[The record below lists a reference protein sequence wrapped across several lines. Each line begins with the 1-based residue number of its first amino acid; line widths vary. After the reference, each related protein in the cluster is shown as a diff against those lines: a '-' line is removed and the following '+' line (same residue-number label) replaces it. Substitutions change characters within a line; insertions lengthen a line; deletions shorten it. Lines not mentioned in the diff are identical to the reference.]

1 MGLRINHISFF
12 NFRSYESFDLDGLG
26 SLTVLVGPNA
36 VGKTNVVEGLQLLTA
51 LSSFRGATAEQL
63 VRRGEAG
70 ARISAHISDG
80 RRELDLECLIEGTR
94 KYRLNGKAK
103 RSSELKGLVPSVT
116 FTPDD
121 LEMVKGSMGVR
132 RRMVD
137 ALGSQLNKN
146 YHLIRKDYEKVI
158 RHKNKLLKEEA
169 SGALLESIN
178 DMLVTCGAQL
188 VCYRAALFCRLAE
201 QMKLRYAEISGGLE
215 QLSSR
220 YEYSWARLGS
230 EEGSAGFY
238 EPAGEDAFFF
248 AGFSSFDRVDSTA
261 SSERPETISES
272 SGAAPDSPDPA
283 GSSAS
288 SKLLGC
294 SRPDEVI
301 TPQEARSAL
310 AGALADR
317 LPAERLRRRCL
328 VGPHLDQIHFSIDDM
343 DASRFASQ
351 GQQRSIVLAE
361 KLAEAAV
368 IEDMLGVKPL
378 LLLDDVMSELDGA
391 RRAALVNYLAQ
402 DVQAFITTANLAY
415 FDEAMLSRARVVH
428 LPLGAVGDESGVR

>member
-1 MGLRINHISFF
+1 MTLRVEHISFF
-12 NFRSYESFDLDGLG
+12 NFRSYETFDLDGIG
-26 SLTVLVGPNA
+26 PLTVLVGPNA

-51 LSSFRGATAEQL
+51 LTSFRGATADQL
-63 VRRGEAG
+63 VRRGEA
-70 ARISAHISDG
+70 ASRIGVHVSDG
-80 RRELDLECLIEGTR
+80 RRELDLECLIEGAK

-103 RSSELKGLVPSVT
+103 RPSDLKGLVPSVT

-146 YHLIRKDYEKVI
+146 YHLIRKDYEKVV
-158 RHKNKLLKEEA
+158 RHKNKLLKEDA
-169 SGALLESIN
+169 SATLLESIN

-201 QMKLRYAEISGGLE
+201 QMELRYAEISDGRE
-215 QLSSR
+215 RLSSR
-220 YEYSWARLGS
+220 YEYSW
-230 EEGSAGFY
+230 
-238 EPAGEDAFFF
+238 
-248 AGFSSFDRVDSTA
+248 TH
-261 SSERPETISES
+261 SES
-272 SGAAPDSPDPA
+272 AEEKGVSSGFC
-283 GSSAS
+283 G
-288 SKLLGC
+288 
-294 SRPDEVI
+294 VV
-301 TPQEARSAL
+301 TQQEARSAL
-310 AGALADR
+310 AAALSDC
-317 LPAERLRRRCL
+317 LPAERQRRRCL
-328 VGPHLDQIHFSIDDM
+328 VGPHLDQMHFDVDDM
-343 DASRFASQ
+343 DASCFASQ

-391 RRAALVNYLAQ
+391 RRAALVDYLSQ

-415 FDEAMLSRARVVH
+415 FDEAMLSRARVVR
-428 LPLGAVGDESGVR
+428 LPLSAFSEENGAL

>member
-1 MGLRINHISFF
+1 MTLRVEHISFF
-12 NFRSYESFDLDGLG
+12 NFRSYETFDLGDIGP
-26 SLTVLVGPNA
+26 LTVLVGPNA

-51 LSSFRGATAEQL
+51 LTSFRGATAEQL

-70 ARISAHISDG
+70 ARISTHVSDG
-80 RRELDLECLIEGTR
+80 RRELDIECLIEGTK

-103 RSSELKGLVPSVT
+103 RPSDLKGLVPSVT

-146 YHLIRKDYEKVI
+146 YHLIRKDYEKVV
-158 RHKNKLLKEEA
+158 RHKNKLLKEDA
-169 SGALLESIN
+169 SAALLESIN

-201 QMKLRYAEISGGLE
+201 QMNLRYAEISGGRE

-220 YEYSWARLGS
+220 YEYSWACLGA
-230 EEGSAGFY
+230 EEGAHAGFY
-238 EPAGEDAFFF
+238 EPADGGCSAFAASLSSYRADSLAQPEHAATVPGAEDALP
-248 AGFSSFDRVDSTA
+248 GCSVPPS
-261 SSERPETISES
+261 
-272 SGAAPDSPDPA
+272 AP
-283 GSSAS
+283 
-288 SKLLGC
+288 KLLGC
-294 SRPDEVI
+294 SRPDEVV
-301 TPQEARSAL
+301 TPQEARAAL
-310 AGALADR
+310 AAALADR
-317 LPAERLRRRCL
+317 LPAERQRRRCL
-328 VGPHLDQIHFSIDDM
+328 VGPHLDQMNFAIDGM

-391 RRAALVNYLAQ
+391 RRAALVDYLSQ

-415 FDEAMLSRARVVH
+415 FDGAMLSRARVVR
-428 LPLGAVGDESGVR
+428 LPLDVAGEENGGL

>member
-12 NFRSYESFDLDGLG
+12 NFRSYESFDLDGIG

-51 LSSFRGATAEQL
+51 LTSFRGATAEQL
-63 VRRGEAG
+63 VRRGAAA
-70 ARISAHISDG
+70 ARISAHVSDG
-80 RRELDLECLIEGTR
+80 LRELDLDCLIEGTR

-103 RSSELKGLVPSVT
+103 RSSDLKGLVPSVV

-146 YHLIRKDYEKVI
+146 YHLIRRDYEKVI

-201 QMKLRYAEISGGLE
+201 QMKLRYAEISGGRE
-215 QLSSR
+215 TLSSR
-220 YEYSWARLGS
+220 YEYSWARSGS
-230 EEGSAGFY
+230 EE
-238 EPAGEDAFFF
+238 EPV
-248 AGFSSFDRVDSTA
+248 GFSAVADEGAFVTAGLSFDQTESLVDVARSGLTSATKDANAPSATA
-261 SSERPETISES
+261 PN
-272 SGAAPDSPDPA
+272 
-283 GSSAS
+283 
-288 SKLLGC
+288 LLGC

-301 TPQEARSAL
+301 TPQEARSTL
-310 AGALADR
+310 AAVLAER

-351 GQQRSIVLAE
+351 GQQRSVVLAE

-378 LLLDDVMSELDGA
+378 LLLDDVMSELDGS
-391 RRAALVNYLAQ
+391 RRAALVDYLAQ

-428 LPLGAVGDESGVR
+428 LPLGLAGEEAGEL

>member
-1 MGLRINHISFF
+1 MRIDHISFF
-12 NFRSYESFDLDGLG
+12 NFRSYESFDLDGIG

-51 LSSFRGATAEQL
+51 LTSFRSAAAEQL

-70 ARISAHISDG
+70 ARISAHVSDG

-94 KYRLNGKAK
+94 KYRLNGKSK
-103 RSSELKGLVPSVT
+103 RSSDLKGLVPSVT

-121 LEMVKGSMGVR
+121 LDMVKGSMGVR

-146 YHLIRKDYEKVI
+146 YHLIRKDYEKVV
-158 RHKNKLLKEEA
+158 RYKNKLLKEEA
-169 SGALLESIN
+169 SAALLESIN

-201 QMKLRYAEISGGLE
+201 QMELRYAEISGGRERLT
-215 QLSSR
+215 SR
-220 YEYSWARLGS
+220 YEYSWVRLGA
-230 EEGSAGFY
+230 EEETPAIFY
-238 EPAGEDAFFF
+238 ELAGEDDPAF
-248 AGFSSFDRVDSTA
+248 GA
-261 SSERPETISES
+261 SSS
-272 SGAAPDSPDPA
+272 SGQANSLAGTEHPGAIPAAKASPPDSPDPV

-294 SRPDEVI
+294 SRSDEVV
-301 TPQEARSAL
+301 TPQEARTAL
-310 AGALADR
+310 AAALADR
-317 LPAERLRRRCL
+317 LPAERQRRRCL
-328 VGPHLDQIHFSIDDM
+328 VGPHLDQIHFSIDGM

-391 RRAALVNYLAQ
+391 RRAALVDYLSQ

-415 FDEAMLSRARVVH
+415 FDETMLSQARVVH
-428 LPLGAVGDESGVR
+428 LPLGAAGEESGMC

>member
-12 NFRSYESFDLDGLG
+12 NFRSYESFDLDGIG

-36 VGKTNVVEGLQLLTA
+36 VGKTNVMEGLQLLTA
-51 LSSFRGATAEQL
+51 LTSFRGATAEQL

-70 ARISAHISDG
+70 ARISAHVSDG

-103 RSSELKGLVPSVT
+103 RSSELKGLIPSVS

-146 YHLIRKDYEKVI
+146 YHLIRRDYEKVI
-158 RHKNKLLKEEA
+158 RHKSKLLKEEA
-169 SGALLESIN
+169 SVAMLESIN

-201 QMKLRYAEISGGLE
+201 QMKLRYAEISGGRE
-215 QLSSR
+215 TLSSR

-230 EEGSAGFY
+230 EEEPVGFSAAADEGAFATADLSFDQADSLVDVACS
-238 EPAGEDAFFF
+238 ELVPASEDADAPF
-248 AGFSSFDRVDSTA
+248 AAA
-261 SSERPETISES
+261 SNLP
-272 SGAAPDSPDPA
+272 
-283 GSSAS
+283 
-288 SKLLGC
+288 GC

-301 TPQEARSAL
+301 TPQEARTAL
-310 AGALADR
+310 AAALANH

-328 VGPHLDQIHFSIDDM
+328 VGPHLDQIYFSIDSM

-361 KLAEAAV
+361 KLAEASV

-428 LPLGAVGDESGVR
+428 LPLGAPGEKTGEL

>member
-1 MGLRINHISFF
+1 MTLRVEHISFF
-12 NFRSYESFDLDGLG
+12 NFRSYETFDLDDIGP
-26 SLTVLVGPNA
+26 LTVLVGPNA
-36 VGKTNVVEGLQLLTA
+36 VGKTNVMEGLQLLTA
-51 LSSFRGATAEQL
+51 MTSFRGATADQL
-63 VRRGEAG
+63 VRRGEEG
-70 ARISAHISDG
+70 ARISVHVSDG
-80 RRELDLECLIEGTR
+80 RRELDVECLIEATK

-103 RSSELKGLVPSVT
+103 RPSDLKGLVPSVT

-146 YHLIRKDYEKVI
+146 YHLIRKDYEKVV

-169 SGALLESIN
+169 SAALLESIN

-201 QMKLRYAEISGGLE
+201 QMKLRYAEISGGRE
-215 QLSSR
+215 SLSSR
-220 YEYSWARLGS
+220 YEYSWARLGG
-230 EEGSAGFY
+230 EEEPSANLGALAD
-238 EPAGEDAFFF
+238 EDLPASAET
-248 AGFSSFDRVDSTA
+248 SSFGQADPFADVARFGSNPSAESKSPA
-261 SSERPETISES
+261 SVLEPN
-272 SGAAPDSPDPA
+272 
-283 GSSAS
+283 
-288 SKLLGC
+288 LLGC
-294 SRPDEVI
+294 SRSDEVI
-301 TPQEARSAL
+301 TPQQARSTLASAL
-310 AGALADR
+310 AEC
-317 LPAERLRRRCL
+317 LPAERQRRRCL
-328 VGPHLDQIHFSIDDM
+328 VGPHLDQMHFAIDDM

-391 RRAALVNYLAQ
+391 RRAALVNYLSQ

-415 FDEAMLSRARVVH
+415 FDEAMLSRARVVY
-428 LPLGAVGDESGVR
+428 LPLGADGEENGGL